1 MSARMTP
8 AEATAIASA
17 HQATTTNHVGGI
29 RTSFGEVSGSV
40 WAKNSK
46 ELTARIGVLR
56 AYTLEG
62 SRDVTPSLIAIALVV
77 AGWSIFAKG
86 VQRWHLTAPIV
97 LVLAGV
103 TVGLTTRSALASTLN
118 TEVAQRVA
126 EFILAMLLFL
136 DATEVRGGFL
146 GRDPRSAVRLLFIA
160 LPLNV
165 AFSVLIG
172 RWLLPGLS
180 WAVLV
185 VIACAA
191 APIDFAS
198 APSILRDE
206 RIPERVR
213 NLLKVEGGYGDGILS
228 PVFIC
233 ALAIAVGQPHRQT
246 TLDALTMA
254 VPPVIEAL
262 LVGAVIGGA
271 LALLTNA
278 AERRDAMTEQSK
290 RLLIIAAPILS
301 YGVSVGIG
309 GNGFISAFVCGIVMN
324 TLRRSETFRQQL
336 ASADDIGFML
346 AAVMWFVFGCATV
359 MAFANGIPWRIVAFA
374 LLALT
379 VVRLAPILLSTKSSH
394 LAWRDRLAIGCL
406 GPRGTPSI
414 VFGLLAFNVLD
425 GEPADATI
433 LAVVIVV
440 LGSLVMH
447 GAGSPAIARLYPQP
461 ENQETESE
469 SAR

>member
-1 MSARMTP
+1 
-8 AEATAIASA
+8 
-17 HQATTTNHVGGI
+17 
-29 RTSFGEVSGSV
+29 
-40 WAKNSK
+40 
-46 ELTARIGVLR
+46 
-56 AYTLEG
+56 
-62 SRDVTPSLIAIALVV
+62 VTPSLIAIALVV

-86 VQRWHLTAPIV
+86 LQRWHLTAPIV

-160 LPLNV
+160 LPLSV

-254 VPPVIEAL
+254 VPSVIEAL
-262 LVGAVIGGA
+262 LVGAVIGGT

-346 AAVMWFVFGCATV
+346 AVVMWFVPVAHRGVCVVGTDRRPTRTDLAGHQEFSPG
-359 MAFANGIPWRIVAFA
+359 MARSACNR
-374 LLALT
+374 LLGA
-379 VVRLAPILLSTKSSH
+379 
-394 LAWRDRLAIGCL
+394 AWD
-406 GPRGTPSI
+406 PSI

-461 ENQETESE
+461 ENRETESE
-469 SAR
+469 SAQ

>member
-1 MSARMTP
+1 
-8 AEATAIASA
+8 
-17 HQATTTNHVGGI
+17 
-29 RTSFGEVSGSV
+29 
-40 WAKNSK
+40 
-46 ELTARIGVLR
+46 
-56 AYTLEG
+56 
-62 SRDVTPSLIAIALVV
+62 VTPSLIAIAFVV
-77 AGWSIFAKG
+77 AGWSIFGKG
-86 VQRWHLTAPIV
+86 LQQRWHLTAPIV

-103 TVGLTTRSALASTLN
+103 AVGLTTRSVLASTLN

-146 GRDPRSAVRLLFIA
+146 GRDPRSAFRLLFIG
-160 LPLNV
+160 LPLSV
-165 AFSVLIG
+165 ALLVLLG
-172 RWLLPGLS
+172 RWLLPELS

-185 VIACAA
+185 VITCAA

-213 NLLKVEGGYGDGILS
+213 SLLKVEAGYGDGIIS

-233 ALAIAVGQPHRQT
+233 ALAVAVGQPHRQT
-246 TLDALTMA
+246 ALDALTMA

-262 LVGAVIGGA
+262 VVGAVIGGA

-278 AERRDAMTEQSK
+278 AERRDAMAEQSK

-309 GNGFISAFVCGIVMN
+309 GNGFISAFVAGIAMN

-336 ASADDIGFML
+336 ASADDVGFVL
-346 AAVMWFVFGCATV
+346 AAVMWFVFGCAAV
-359 MAFANGIPWRIVAFA
+359 LAFANGVPWRIAAFG

-379 VVRLAPILLSTKSSH
+379 IGRLAPILLSTMGSR
-394 LAWRDRLAIGCL
+394 LTWPDRLAIGCL

-414 VFGLLAFNVLD
+414 VFGLLAFNMLG
-425 GEPADATI
+425 GEPADSTI
-433 LAVVIVV
+433 LTVVIVV
-440 LGSLVMH
+440 LGSIVLH
-447 GAGSPAIARLYPQP
+447 GAGSPAMARLYPQS
-461 ENQETESE
+461 ENVETKTE

>member
-1 MSARMTP
+1 
-8 AEATAIASA
+8 
-17 HQATTTNHVGGI
+17 
-29 RTSFGEVSGSV
+29 
-40 WAKNSK
+40 
-46 ELTARIGVLR
+46 
-56 AYTLEG
+56 
-62 SRDVTPSLIAIALVV
+62 VTPSLIAIASVV

-86 VQRWHLTAPIV
+86 LQRWHLTAPIV

-103 TVGLTTRSALASTLN
+103 AVGLTTRSSLASTLN

-136 DATEVRGGFL
+136 DATDVRGGFL

-160 LPLNV
+160 LPLSV

-172 RWLLPGLS
+172 RWLLPGLP

-191 APIDFAS
+191 TPIDFAS

-213 NLLKVEGGYGDGILS
+213 SLLKVEGGYGDGIVS

-246 TLDALTMA
+246 ALDALTMA

-278 AERRDAMTEQSK
+278 AERRDAMSEQSK

-324 TLRRSETFRQQL
+324 TIRRSKTFRQQL
-336 ASADDIGFML
+336 ASADDIGFVL

-359 MAFANGIPWRIVAFA
+359 VAFDNGIPWRVVAFA

-379 VVRLAPILLSTKSSH
+379 VVRLAPILLSTMGSH
-394 LAWRDRLAIGCL
+394 LEWRDRVAIGCL

-440 LGSLVMH
+440 LGSIVMH
-447 GAGSPAIARLYPQP
+447 GTGSPAIARLYPQP
-461 ENQETESE
+461 EKQETETE